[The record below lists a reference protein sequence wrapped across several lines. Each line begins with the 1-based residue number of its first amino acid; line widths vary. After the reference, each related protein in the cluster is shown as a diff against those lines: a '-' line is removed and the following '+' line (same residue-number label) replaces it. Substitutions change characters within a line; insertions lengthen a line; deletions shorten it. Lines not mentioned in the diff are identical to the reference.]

1 MRARSSFAQAL
12 VASLAEVVIA
22 LNLGSNLNGKPL
34 ASNRLMG
41 ATPLFAC
48 NSDCQVSLILL
59 PTGVTRPM
67 PVIATRRGCIAIA
80 TPPVVILLSPIPA
93 MQTQL
98 IYRRY

>member
-1 MRARSSFAQAL
+1 
-12 VASLAEVVIA
+12 
-22 LNLGSNLNGKPL
+22 
-34 ASNRLMG
+34 MG
-41 ATPLFAC
+41 ATPLLAC

-80 TPPVVILLSPIPA
+80 MPPAAILLPSVLA

-98 IYRRY
+98 IYRRD